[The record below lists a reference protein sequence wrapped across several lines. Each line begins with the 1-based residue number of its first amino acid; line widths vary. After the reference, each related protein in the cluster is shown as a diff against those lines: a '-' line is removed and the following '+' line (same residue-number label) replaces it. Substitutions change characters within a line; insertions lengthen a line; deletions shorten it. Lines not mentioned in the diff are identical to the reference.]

1 MTLPM
6 SPASFHHPSSC
17 HRVRNQN
24 VKAAH
29 ASAHFSGGD
38 GEAERSR
45 YSPEI
50 TQQLHLLSQEGKW
63 GDRGLMLEAP
73 YFGDGAERAGV
84 PHVPPTALAPA
95 LSPASCEDWTGQ
107 G

>member
-1 MTLPM
+1 MSLPV
-6 SPASFHHPSSC
+6 SPVSFHHPSSC

-38 GEAERSR
+38 VEAERPR
-45 YSPEI
+45 DSPEI

-63 GDRGLMLEAP
+63 GGRGLMLEAP

-84 PHVPPTALAPA
+84 PPRPSHSVGSSSEPSIP
-95 LSPASCEDWTGQ
+95 
-107 G
+107 